1 MLGYD
6 MARYGHEPY
15 RNYFPLIPCSR
26 HYRDS
31 ASDGMCHSEYG
42 RAQLC
47 RPDFHDLA
55 YEKNVHVSHT
65 CGFPPRRFCRPNLRG
80 QTCDVCDGRDAM
92 RAHPAKFLTDL
103 HNENNVTCWVADP
116 VQSRENVTLTLSLGK
131 TYDITYVSVQF
142 CSIRPESMAIYKS
155 MDFGKTWQ
163 PYQFYS
169 GDCENMYE
177 RPVNGYVGE
186 ENEQEALCTD
196 GHLIRPHHGGRIA
209 FSTLAACNCNLHS
222 RSCELNMELFGMTG
236 GRSGGVC
243 VNCRH
248 NTAGRYC
255 HYCKEGYFKDPNKP
269 STHRKTC
276 RLCNCHPYGSRGRVC
291 NQITGQCPCKEG
303 VTGRSCD
310 KCAKGYNS
318 TKSSIVPC
326 IGKYLIR
333 DSSHLSLTIQPQRP
347 PVKAKDFGCSQ
358 CRHVPLRAKRF
369 CRRDYAMKVTVV
381 RVDKNSPK
389 EWVRVT
395 VNINTSFKRS
405 ALRFRRGDGYLWI
418 RLRDHKCKC
427 PRLKRGHSYFIA
439 GKIRRN
445 RLRRSIIV
453 DGRSIVVPWTDKL
466 LKRIYK
472 FKKLQRKN
480 KCR

>member
-1 MLGYD
+1 
-6 MARYGHEPY
+6 
-15 RNYFPLIPCSR
+15 
-26 HYRDS
+26 
-31 ASDGMCHSEYG
+31 
-42 RAQLC
+42 
-47 RPDFHDLA
+47 
-55 YEKNVHVSHT
+55 
-65 CGFPPRRFCRPNLRG
+65 
-80 QTCDVCDGRDAM
+80 
-92 RAHPAKFLTDL
+92 
-103 HNENNVTCWVADP
+103 
-116 VQSRENVTLTLSLGK
+116 
-131 TYDITYVSVQF
+131 
-142 CSIRPESMAIYKS
+142 MAIYKS

-276 RLCNCHPYGSRGRVC
+276 RR
-291 NQITGQCPCKEG
+291 
-303 VTGRSCD
+303 
-310 KCAKGYNS
+310 
-318 TKSSIVPC
+318 
-326 IGKYLIR
+326 
-333 DSSHLSLTIQPQRP
+333 
-347 PVKAKDFGCSQ
+347 CSQ

-389 EWVRVT
+389 EW
-395 VNINTSFKRS
+395 
-405 ALRFRRGDGYLWI
+405 
-418 RLRDHKCKC
+418 
-427 PRLKRGHSYFIA
+427 
-439 GKIRRN
+439 
-445 RLRRSIIV
+445 
-453 DGRSIVVPWTDKL
+453 
-466 LKRIYK
+466 
-472 FKKLQRKN
+472 
-480 KCR
+480 